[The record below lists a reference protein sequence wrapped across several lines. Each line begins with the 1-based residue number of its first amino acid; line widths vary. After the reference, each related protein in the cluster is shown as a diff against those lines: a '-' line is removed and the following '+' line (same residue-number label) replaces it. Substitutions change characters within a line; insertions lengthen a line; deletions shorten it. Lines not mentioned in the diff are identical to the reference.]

1 MNGRHWNH
9 SGYQEGHKHRPS
21 GTNLQTA
28 SYPRT
33 QVSSEFC
40 CNTCD
45 SPTSQLPNSRP
56 KVGTHLRCDCPK
68 SSPYTQQCCFPDE
81 FFSCTP
87 SSPLHCQ
94 LWSHLAFLWKSACM
108 PVWELFCSPPVLS
121 LPPRGLFEGPCGK
134 LNCFL
139 SQLCWNTHR
148 AVRQCG
154 AESHNGR
161 PWTCL

>member
-68 SSPYTQQCCFPDE
+68 SSPYAQQCCFPDE
-81 FFSCTP
+81 FFSCTLP
-87 SSPLHCQ
+87 TLKSLSIPLEVSMYACLRVVLQ
-94 LWSHLAFLWKSACM
+94 PACSFLNTQRAFWRA
-108 PVWELFCSPPVLS
+108 VWEAELFPLTAVLKHTQS
-121 LPPRGLFEGPCGK
+121 RSTMWG
-134 LNCFL
+134 
-139 SQLCWNTHR
+139 WIT
-148 AVRQCG
+148 
-154 AESHNGR
+154 
-161 PWTCL
+161 